1 MKNSV
6 LRELAK
12 RLKTVAKEISR
23 IVWLI
28 ERAVDRKDKYG

>member
-12 RLKTVAKEISR
+12 RLKTVATEISR

-28 ERAVDRKDKYG
+28 ERAVDRKDRYG

>member
-1 MKNSV
+1 MKNSI

-12 RLKTVAKEISR
+12 RLKTVAHEISE

-28 ERAVDRKDKYG
+28 ERAVERKDKYG

>member
-1 MKNSV
+1 MNNTV

-12 RLKTVAKEISR
+12 RLKTVTKEISR

-28 ERAVDRKDKYG
+28 EKAVERKDKYG